1 MQASSMFPFFVSA
14 GTVKTSS
21 FNGSRGLPFA
31 LTTPSTSFT
40 FRSRSLRFWI
50 TVRRERERSEIF
62 CTLFS
67 RFSCVTR

>member
-1 MQASSMFPFFVSA
+1 MLSLFVSA

-21 FNGSRGLPFA
+21 FNGSRGSPSA

-40 FRSRSLRFWI
+40 FRSWSLRFWI
-50 TVRRERERSEIF
+50 TVRRERSRIF
-62 CTLFS
+62 GAFFS

>member
-21 FNGSRGLPFA
+21 FNGSRGSPSA

-40 FRSRSLRFWI
+40 FRSWSLRFWI
-50 TVRRERERSEIF
+50 TVRRDRS
-62 CTLFS
+62 
-67 RFSCVTR
+67 

>member
-21 FNGSRGLPFA
+21 FNGSRGSPFA

-50 TVRRERERSEIF
+50 TVRRDRSWMSFAFFI
-62 CTLFS
+62 

>member
-1 MQASSMFPFFVSA
+1 MLSLFVSA

-21 FNGSRGLPFA
+21 FNGSRGSPSA

-40 FRSRSLRFWI
+40 FRSWSLRFWI

-67 RFSCVTR
+67 RFFCVTR